1 MYLTINKTFL
11 MGYYSVDPFVKF
23 SEFISLRFW
32 LANFTKMRTDWVH
45 AFRAEEL
52 ASTIIRPGPSQDW
65 TKCLW
70 PPRCVT
76 VAEIDVLG
84 HPLSP
89 RYMIVQ
95 PNFIQ
100 IHNRT
105 TLFFTNLL
113 DGPKVYRILSMS
125 FLSPM

>member
-1 MYLTINKTFL
+1 
-11 MGYYSVDPFVKF
+11 
-23 SEFISLRFW
+23 
-32 LANFTKMRTDWVH
+32 MRTDWVH

-52 ASTIIRPGPSQDW
+52 ASTIIRPGASQDW
-65 TKCLW
+65 AKCIR

-95 PNFIQ
+95 PNLIQ

-105 TLFFTNLL
+105 TLFSTKLL
-113 DGPKVYRILSMS
+113 DGPKVYRKLSMS
-125 FLSPM
+125 FMSSM